1 MTLAPLAVAP
11 AAVQIH
17 AALAL
22 VAALL
27 AAAIL
32 LRRKG
37 TRAHKVMGRVW
48 AALMA
53 GTAAGSFLISG
64 INPSGGFSAIHIL
77 SAATLITLAYAIRAV
92 RRGNVH
98 GHRIAMISLV
108 FGALGIAG
116 AFTLAPGRIMSQ
128 VVLGE

>member
-1 MTLAPLAVAP
+1 MTLAPLVAAP

-17 AALAL
+17 
-22 VAALL
+22 AALL

-37 TRAHKVMGRVW
+37 TRALKAMGRVW

-53 GTAAGSFLISG
+53 GTAAGSFLIAG
-64 INPSGGFSAIHIL
+64 ITPSGGFSAIHIL
-77 SAATLITLAYAIRAV
+77 SAAALIALVHAIRAV
-92 RRGNVH
+92 RRGNVR
-98 GHRIAMISLV
+98 GRRIAMIGPV

-116 AFTLAPGRIMSQ
+116 AFTLAPGRIMHR
-128 VVLGE
+128 VVLGG